1 MAAANIVTDV
11 TNVTARQHPVRNV
24 KPPPRF
30 QKLCN
35 NTESEEEASSSTSE
49 DSLEDEDWEGKECGK
64 DDDDAGDY
72 IGCNNCDRRFHRRCT
87 TFRNENKYFE
97 GHLCK
102 FEKSGM
108 N

>member
-11 TNVTARQHPVRNV
+11 TNVTAPQHPVRNV

-49 DSLEDEDWEGKECGK
+49 DSLEDEDWKAKNVEKMMMMLAIILVAIIAIDGSIE
-64 DDDDAGDY
+64 DAQRSETKINILRVIYG
-72 IGCNNCDRRFHRRCT
+72 NLR
-87 TFRNENKYFE
+87 KVV
-97 GHLCK
+97 
-102 FEKSGM
+102 
-108 N
+108 